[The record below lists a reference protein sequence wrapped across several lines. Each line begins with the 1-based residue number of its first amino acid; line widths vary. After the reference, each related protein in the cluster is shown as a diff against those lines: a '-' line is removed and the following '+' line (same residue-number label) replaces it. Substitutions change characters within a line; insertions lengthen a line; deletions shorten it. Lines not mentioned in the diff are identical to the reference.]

1 MEESNEVNK
10 DTVICFND
18 FIFTVRAKER
28 SPEGKLP
35 PPLGTFTGPFKIKDL
50 AGEGLEVS
58 GREIKK

>member
-28 SPEGKLP
+28 SPEGKLA
-35 PPLGTFTGPFKIKDL
+35 PPLGTFKIKDFQEEVL
-50 AGEGLEVS
+50 RCQEG
-58 GREIKK
+58 K